1 MPLVLILLALT
12 KHLIK
17 YCVFLLLFL
26 FNSSFVMEETELKI
40 GDKIPFFETKLINN
54 KDFKISSLLG
64 SYTLIQFWASWDLPS
79 LKIQSELI
87 KTYGKFK
94 DIKFTDGKKFNV
106 VSISI
111 DQKEETFI
119 TTLKRELYP
128 WQYHICDYNGWNSP
142 LIDSFNIENIPSNF
156 LINPKGVI
164 IAKNLFYEDLDKD
177 LVKYLNK

>member
-12 KHLIK
+12 KHVIK
-17 YCVFLLLFL
+17 YCIFLILFIL
-26 FNSSFVMEETELKI
+26 NSSFISEETELKI

-54 KDFKISSLLG
+54 KDFKITSLLG

-94 DIKFTDGKKFNV
+94 DTKFTDGKKFNV

-111 DQKEETFI
+111 DQKEETLI

-142 LIDSFNIENIPSNF
+142 LIDSFNIENIPTNF

-164 IAKNLFYEDLDKD
+164 IAKNLYYDNIETELS
-177 LVKYLNK
+177 KYFKR